1 MRAMILAAGLGTR
14 MRPLSLLR
22 AKPALPVLGRPVIVW
37 LLELLAYHGV
47 KETAINLHHLPR
59 SVEDAVARSAP
70 KDLAVHFS
78 RETRPLGTG
87 GGVASQRE
95 FLAQSDPALVFA
107 GDMLLDCDLTALIA
121 EHRASGAD
129 CTLVLQRRSPENR
142 HFGTLGVDNQGALRR
157 IADRFDLGGEVESG
171 VFVGLRIFSPT
182 LFEQLPDLAPE
193 SAFEDLSDWMAPLL
207 STGKADIRGR
217 LLGPEKLMWRPVG
230 TPAEYLA
237 ANLLPPRVSFLGD
250 TSRVAP
256 GTRILGE
263 NADLV
268 LGAGARLGAG
278 AKLRRCVVWE
288 KENVPQNFQ
297 ADGGVFSDG
306 NFYACPEDPTLA
318 DPPATNSGRKNS
330 HE

>member
-14 MRPLSLLR
+14 MQPLSLLR
-22 AKPALPVLGRPVIVW
+22 AKPALPVLGRPVIAW
-37 LLELLAYHGV
+37 LLELLAHHGV

-59 SVEDAVARSAP
+59 SIEDAVARSAP
-70 KDLAVHFS
+70 KDLAIRYS
-78 RETRPLGTG
+78 REAHPLGTG
-87 GGVASQRE
+87 GGIARQRD
-95 FLAQSDPALVFA
+95 FLAQSDPALVLA

-129 CTLVLQRRSPENR
+129 CTLVLQARSPANR
-142 HFGTLGVDNQGALRR
+142 HFGTLGLNSRGRVRR

-171 VFVGLRIFSPT
+171 VFVGLRIFSPR
-182 LFEQLPDLAPE
+182 LFEQLPDLAPG

-207 STGKADIRGR
+207 SAGKTDIRGR
-217 LLGPEKLMWRPVG
+217 LLGPDKLMWQPVG
-230 TPAEYLA
+230 TPGEYLA
-237 ANLLPPRVSFLGD
+237 ANLMPPRVSFLGD
-250 TSRVAP
+250 ARRVAP
-256 GTRILGE
+256 GTQILGE
-263 NADLV
+263 SADLV

-288 KENVPQNFQ
+288 KEEVPENFQ
-297 ADGGVFSDG
+297 ADRGVFGDG
-306 NFYACPEDPTLA
+306 NFYACPENPTLA